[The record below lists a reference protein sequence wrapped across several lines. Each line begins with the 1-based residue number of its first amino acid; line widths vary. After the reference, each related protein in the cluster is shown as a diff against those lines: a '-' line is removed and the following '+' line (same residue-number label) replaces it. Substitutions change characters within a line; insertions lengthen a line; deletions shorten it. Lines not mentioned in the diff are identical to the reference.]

1 MLDELN
7 IKNAALIK
15 RAEIKFNKGLNV
27 ITGETG
33 AGKSMVIGSLMFALG
48 ERASKDFIREGEN
61 KTVVE
66 AVFTDISKSARECA
80 EGMGIDCSDDELIL
94 QRTISREGRTSGRI
108 NGTPVTAAM
117 LKELSA
123 RLLDIY
129 SQHESQSLLNPAK
142 HIDILDRFCGE
153 KIEELKNDLSYL
165 ASDYKSVLLQLKAI
179 SGNDEERQRRL
190 ELIEYRINDI
200 ESAGLKNGEEEALIS
215 RKKVL
220 ASSERL
226 IKQCRQ
232 CLELLYYGNGDS
244 ASALDKAGD
253 ALKICGT
260 MSSSDE
266 NLNTIYE
273 DIEGAYANIQN
284 ASEALK
290 DYLESISADPNEIN
304 AIEERLDLIYSLK
317 KKYGSSVEEI
327 IKKKEDAVKERDF
340 ILNSGELRQKLNSR
354 KEKIAEEI
362 KAQCKKITTLRKKTA
377 EILQERITT
386 QLHDLEMKNAVF
398 KIDISQKATFN
409 NKGWDNVEFLIS
421 TNAGEGVKPLAKT
434 ASGGEMSRV
443 MLGLKTVISGTE
455 NIGTF
460 VFDEIDTGISGKTAS
475 KVAEKMA
482 YISDNQQ
489 IICITHLPQIASMAD
504 GNMFI
509 EKNVENG
516 STVTTVKNIENKEKV
531 YEILRLMGS
540 NESSAALQAAEEMI
554 EYSSKK
560 KTELRSK

>member
-27 ITGETG
+27 ISGETG

-48 ERASKDFIREGEN
+48 ERASKDFIREGED

-66 AVFTDISKSARECA
+66 AVFTDISKNAKECA

-108 NGTPVTAAM
+108 NGTPVTASM

-123 RLLDIY
+123 RLLDIH

-142 HIDILDRFCGE
+142 HIDILDRFCGKE
-153 KIEELKNDLSYL
+153 IEELKTELTL
-165 ASDYKSVLLQLKAI
+165 LISDYKSVLMQLKAI

-190 ELIEYRINDI
+190 ELIDYKINDI
-200 ESAGLKNGEEEALIS
+200 ESVGLKEGEEEALLS

-244 ASALDKAGD
+244 ASAVDKIGD
-253 ALKICGT
+253 ALKICNT
-260 MSSSDE
+260 MSASDS
-266 NLNTIYE
+266 NLNGIFE
-273 DIEGAYANIQN
+273 EIDSAHESLQN
-284 ASEALK
+284 AAVSLK
-290 DYLESISADPNEIN
+290 DYLESISADPNEI
-304 AIEERLDLIYSLK
+304 IKRKEE
-317 KKYGSSVEEI
+317 
-327 IKKKEDAVKERDF
+327 AVKERDF
-340 ILNSGELRQKLNSR
+340 ILNSGELRHKLNLR
-354 KEKIAEEI
+354 KEKITGEI
-362 KAQCKKITTLRKKTA
+362 KDICGKITLLRKETSA
-377 EILQERITT
+377 VLQERITS
-386 QLHDLEMKNAVF
+386 QLHDLEMKSAQF
-398 KIDISQKATFN
+398 EIDITQKGTFN

-421 TNAGEGVKPLAKT
+421 TNAGEGLKPLAKT

-482 YISDNQQ
+482 YISDKQQ
-489 IICITHLPQIASMAD
+489 IVCITHLPQIASMAD
-504 GNMFI
+504 GNMLI
-509 EKNVENG
+509 EKSVENG
-516 STVTTVKNIENKEKV
+516 TTITTVKNIENKEKI

-540 NESSAALQAAEEMI
+540 NESSAALKAAEEMI

-560 KTELRSK
+560 KTELRGK

>member
-27 ITGETG
+27 ISGETG

-48 ERASKDFIREGEN
+48 ERASKDFIREGED

-66 AVFTDISKSARECA
+66 AVFTDISKNAKECA

-108 NGTPVTAAM
+108 NGTPVTASM

-123 RLLDIY
+123 RLLDIH

-142 HIDILDRFCGE
+142 HIDILDRFCG
-153 KIEELKNDLSYL
+153 KDIEELKTELTL
-165 ASDYKSVLLQLKAI
+165 LISDYKSVLMQLKAI

-190 ELIEYRINDI
+190 ELIDYKINDI
-200 ESAGLKNGEEEALIS
+200 ESAGLKEGEEEALLS

-244 ASALDKAGD
+244 ASAVDKIGD
-253 ALKICGT
+253 ALKICNT
-260 MSSSDE
+260 MSASDS
-266 NLNTIYE
+266 NLSGIFE
-273 DIEGAYANIQN
+273 EIDSAHESLQN
-284 ASEALK
+284 AAVSLK

-304 AIEERLDLIYSLK
+304 TIEERLDLIYSLK
-317 KKYGSSVEEI
+317 KKYGSTVEEI
-327 IKKKEDAVKERDF
+327 LKRKEEAVKERDF
-340 ILNSGELRQKLNSR
+340 ILNSGELRHKLNLR
-354 KEKIAEEI
+354 KEKITGEI
-362 KAQCKKITTLRKKTA
+362 KDICGKITLLRKETSA
-377 EILQERITT
+377 VLQERITS
-386 QLHDLEMKNAVF
+386 QLHDLEMKSAQF
-398 KIDISQKATFN
+398 EIDITQKGTFN

-421 TNAGEGVKPLAKT
+421 TNAGEGLKPLAKT

-482 YISDNQQ
+482 YISDKQQ
-489 IICITHLPQIASMAD
+489 IVCITHLPQIASMAD
-504 GNMFI
+504 GNMLI
-509 EKNVENG
+509 EKSVENG
-516 STVTTVKNIENKEKV
+516 ATITTVKNIENKEKI

-540 NESSAALQAAEEMI
+540 NESSAAVKAAEEMI

-560 KTELRSK
+560 KTELRGK

>member
-27 ITGETG
+27 LTGETG

-48 ERASKDFIREGEN
+48 ERASKDFIREGED

-66 AVFTDISKSARECA
+66 AVFTDISQNARDCA
-80 EGMGIDCSDDELIL
+80 EGMGIDCSDEELIL
-94 QRTISREGRTSGRI
+94 QRTISREGRTTGRI
-108 NGTPVTAAM
+108 NGTPVTATM

-123 RLLDIY
+123 RLLDIH
-129 SQHESQSLLNPAK
+129 SQHESQSLLNPSK

-153 KIEELKNDLSYL
+153 KIEDLKNDLSLL
-165 ASDYKSVLLQLKAI
+165 AADYKSVLLQLKAV
-179 SGNDEERQRRL
+179 SGNNEERERRL
-190 ELIEYRINDI
+190 ELIEYKINDI

-232 CLELLYYGNGDS
+232 CLELLHYGNGDS
-244 ASALDKAGD
+244 ASACDKTGD

-260 MSSSDE
+260 MSASDE
-266 NLNTIYE
+266 NLNGVFE
-273 DIEGAYANIQN
+273 EIESAYTNLQN

-290 DYLESISADPNEIN
+290 DYLESISSDPNEIN
-304 AIEERLDLIYSLK
+304 TIEERLDLIYSLK

-327 IKKKEDAVKERDF
+327 LKKKEEAVKERDF
-340 ILNSGELRQKLNSR
+340 ILNSGELRQKLNLR
-354 KEKIAEEI
+354 KEKIADEI
-362 KAQCKKITTLRKKTA
+362 KVQCGKITKLRKETA
-377 EILQERITT
+377 EVLQERITT
-386 QLHDLEMKNAVF
+386 ELHDLEMKNAVF

-421 TNAGEGVKPLAKT
+421 TNAGEGLKPLAKT

-455 NIGTF
+455 SIGTF
-460 VFDEIDTGISGKTAS
+460 VFDEIDTGISGKTAT

-482 YISDNQQ
+482 YISNSQQ
-489 IICITHLPQIASMAD
+489 IICITHLPQIASIAD
-504 GNMFI
+504 SNMLI
-509 EKNVENG
+509 EKNVENNT
-516 STVTTVKNIENKEKV
+516 TVTTVKNIEEKEKV

-540 NESSAALQAAEEMI
+540 NESDAAIKAAEEMI
-554 EYSSKK
+554 EFSNKK
-560 KTELRSK
+560 KSELRNK